1 MKLRTRGNSIR
12 LRLEQHEIKN
22 LVTQGAIT
30 ESIAFAPN
38 QSFKYTL
45 AASDNGEFSSKYQN
59 GEIRIEIPLSL
70 AKGWSESEE
79 EGIYQTL
86 NPNTDFEVK
95 LAVEKDFQCLHK
107 RPDEDESGLFPNP
120 KAGN

>member
-45 AASDNGEFSSKYQN
+45 AASTNGEFVGKYQN

-70 AKGWSESEE
+70 AKSWSESEE

-86 NPNTDFEVK
+86 NANTDFEIK

-107 RPDEDESGLFPNP
+107 RPEEDETGLFPNP
-120 KAGN
+120 RAND